1 MSTKIYFVGSDGEQ
15 ATNSETTL
23 QQIEEV
29 EKLECALLNPEN
41 QEPLTWKALNDE
53 AETRTLFQSILVDR
67 RQRIDEHTLMASRP
81 SFCVITAIEG
91 KAVRLEFYEGHDA
104 LSLVYDVRAA
114 ELIDKE
120 LPKFMESD
128 PQAYNPAEFLEEAL
142 GIPRELSEPIL
153 KKLHED
159 EEGD

>member
-1 MSTKIYFVGSDGEQ
+1 MTVKIYFVGSDGEQ

-23 QQIEEV
+23 QQIKEV
-29 EKLECALLNPEN
+29 EKLECALLDPEN

-53 AETRTLFQSILVDR
+53 AEPRTIFQSILHDR
-67 RQRIDEHTLMASRP
+67 QTRIDEGQLMADRP
-81 SFCVITAIEG
+81 SFCVITAIDG
-91 KAVRLEFYEGHDA
+91 RAVRLEFYEGHDA
-104 LSLVYDVRAA
+104 LSLRYDVRAA